1 MNGIYMVIY
10 VGRVDNRSDSGLK
23 DSMVEHL
30 KEYTLGHYFEWNS
43 ASNILDAYKREKNR
57 NDRIYENNVSIL
69 ISSFLL
75 HQGKIW
81 VFIHR
86 SFIE

>member
-10 VGRVDNRSDSGLK
+10 VGRVDNRSDSRLK

-43 ASNILDAYKREKNR
+43 ASNILDAYKREK
-57 NDRIYENNVSIL
+57 
-69 ISSFLL
+69 
-75 HQGKIW
+75 
-81 VFIHR
+81 
-86 SFIE
+86 IER